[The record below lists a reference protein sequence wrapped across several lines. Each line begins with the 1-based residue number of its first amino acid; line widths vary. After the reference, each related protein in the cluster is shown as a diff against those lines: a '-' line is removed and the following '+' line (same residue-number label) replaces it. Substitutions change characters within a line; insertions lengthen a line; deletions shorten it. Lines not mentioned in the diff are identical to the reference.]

1 MWTYFRSDDV
11 EFGIPD
17 SVPGTQLKPH
27 LHDVVQVMLITKGS
41 RQVTLGTATVCVEAS
56 CALIIPAG
64 VVHVAREGAWTGFNA
79 YLEPDRL
86 SNTVARLLR
95 IESLPSWI
103 VAGDE
108 ACLGQHCDSLLDLI
122 SDAIPIWEDR
132 SIEPF
137 SFVAADTSTWPASR
151 EGQIR
156 RYRREAGISPYAHMK
171 ATQLNQARRRIAHGE
186 SIASVAADLG
196 FTDQAHLGRQFK
208 ASFGTSPGRYAN
220 S

>member
-11 EFGIPD
+11 EFGVPD
-17 SVPGTQLKPH
+17 TQLKPH
-27 LHDVVQVMLITKGS
+27 LHDVVQVMLITEGS
-41 RQVTLGTATVCVEAS
+41 RQVTLGTATVCVETS

-79 YLEPDRL
+79 YVETDQL
-86 SNTVARLLR
+86 SNSIARLLR
-95 IESLPSWI
+95 LESLPYWT
-103 VAGDE
+103 VETDE
-108 ACLGQHCDSLLDLI
+108 AYLGQHCDALLDLI
-122 SDAIPIWEDR
+122 SDATPIWEDP

-137 SFVAADTSTWPASR
+137 SFAATDTTDWPASR

-171 ATQLNQARRRIAHGE
+171 AAQLNQARRKIAEGE

-208 ASFGTSPGRYAN
+208 ASYGTSPGRYAN